1 MESKCLFLVL
11 LWYFLED
18 HVKFDIMYLIYDM
31 FTPRIE
37 SVLQRHICI
46 YFFQKHASTGQR
58 GARPNT
64 MGFGMAG
71 EFEVR
76 ILLPSLALK

>member
-1 MESKCLFLVL
+1 MVCLH
-11 LWYFLED
+11 LE
-18 HVKFDIMYLIYDM
+18 L
-31 FTPRIE
+31 
-37 SVLQRHICI
+37 SVLQTHICI